1 MFKRNQVEE
10 AIARVFQTGSAK
22 PSSET
27 RTRLKRLLEID
38 RGLGRNKRSA
48 DPERANFAFFSTDA
62 PGRGVEIWFSEYEA
76 FALLVGLGL
85 MQHGWPQG
93 FAVGALRRVRPEL
106 ERHHARILRQD
117 PAELF
122 DKQRIRERARP
133 GDIAVYNTDP
143 VFLVITSR
151 DREDRPGSS
160 TAAICRGHEDM
171 IRFVREQGAKAWTMF
186 ELVNSVHALSFEL
199 AKTRP
204 RSRGRVSE

>member
-10 AIARVFQTGSAK
+10 AIASVFQAGSAK
-22 PSSET
+22 PGSET

-38 RGLGRNKRSA
+38 RGLGRNKRAA

-93 FAVGALRRVRPEL
+93 FAVEVLRRVRPEL

-122 DKQRIRERARP
+122 DEQRIRARETRRYC
-133 GDIAVYNTDP
+133 GVQ
-143 VFLVITSR
+143 
-151 DREDRPGSS
+151 
-160 TAAICRGHEDM
+160 H
-171 IRFVREQGAKAWTMF
+171 
-186 ELVNSVHALSFEL
+186 
-199 AKTRP
+199 RP
-204 RSRGRVSE
+204 RVPRHYFERSRRPSGINHSCDMSGPGGYDALRSGTRSEGMDHVRTREFRPRPLFRACQD